1 MRSTLPLR
9 LEQEMHDKGAT
20 RTHEEAA
27 MGRTAIKQAPPR
39 TYVISLENRKARGS
53 GHERPEEI
61 LHAARELFL
70 EHGVEGVSTRQIAAR
85 VGISQTALYVYFKS
99 KEEMLDRLVD
109 AALRKLGV
117 ALDAVNVSWA
127 DPVDFLRANLREYIR
142 FGLSHPDEYRLVFM
156 LRDARRKSDPAL
168 SKEHNPVGDALFNAL
183 KSRIEQGVASGKLR
197 CLKTGR
203 AAAQSVWAAMHG
215 LVALRLA
222 FPDFDW
228 VPVEEQIE
236 SHVDIIL
243 HGIIGTGDRQ
253 AKRPSEEPAP
263 AAATAG

>member
-1 MRSTLPLR
+1 MRRS
-9 LEQEMHDKGAT
+9 
-20 RTHEEAA
+20 
-27 MGRTAIKQAPPR
+27 AIKHISPK

-53 GHERPEEI
+53 GHERREEI
-61 LHAARELFL
+61 LTAARELFL

-142 FGLSHPDEYRLVFM
+142 FGLSHPDEYRLCFM
-156 LRDARRKSDPAL
+156 LRDARRKSDA
-168 SKEHNPVGDALFNAL
+168 SYGEEHNPVGEALFNAL
-183 KSRIEQGVASGKLR
+183 VSRIEQGVDSGKLR

-222 FPDFDW
+222 FPDFGWAPLD
-228 VPVEEQIE
+228 EQIDG
-236 SHVDIIL
+236 HVDMLL
-243 HGIIGTGDRQ
+243 HGILGKGAGREAPTP
-253 AKRPSEEPAP
+253 AKAAAP
-263 AAATAG
+263 A

>member
-1 MRSTLPLR
+1 
-9 LEQEMHDKGAT
+9 
-20 RTHEEAA
+20 
-27 MGRTAIKQAPPR
+27 MGRTATKQAPPR

-53 GHERPEEI
+53 GHERREEI
-61 LHAARELFL
+61 LRAARELFL

-117 ALDAVNVSWA
+117 ALDAVNVSWS

-156 LRDARRKSDPAL
+156 LRDARKIDPAL

-228 VPVEEQIE
+228 VPVDEQIDG
-236 SHVDIIL
+236 HVDIIL
-243 HGIIGTGDRQ
+243 HGIIGTGDRH
-253 AKRPSEEPAP
+253 AKPAP
-263 AAATAG
+263 EAPALATAPAG

>member
-1 MRSTLPLR
+1 MQDEGASTDR
-9 LEQEMHDKGAT
+9 
-20 RTHEEAA
+20 EEAVMDRSA
-27 MGRTAIKQAPPR
+27 TKQAPPR

-53 GHERPEEI
+53 GHERREEI
-61 LHAARELFL
+61 LRAARELFL

-117 ALDAVNVSWA
+117 ALDAVNVSWS

-156 LRDARRKSDPAL
+156 LRDARRKTDAAF
-168 SKEHNPVGDALFNAL
+168 SKEHNPVGDALFNVL

-228 VPVEEQIE
+228 VPVDEQIDG
-236 SHVDIIL
+236 HVDILL
-243 HGIIGTGDRQ
+243 HGIIGTADDCQ
-253 AKRPSEEPAP
+253 QKLSDVAPTP
-263 AAATAG
+263 AAPESGSQSQE

>member
-1 MRSTLPLR
+1 MRSTLPMR
-9 LEQEMHDKGAT
+9 LEQEMRDKGAT

-27 MGRTAIKQAPPR
+27 MGRTATKQASPR

-53 GHERPEEI
+53 GHERREEI
-61 LHAARELFL
+61 LRAARELFL

-168 SKEHNPVGDALFNAL
+168 SKE
-183 KSRIEQGVASGKLR
+183 
-197 CLKTGR
+197 
-203 AAAQSVWAAMHG
+203 
-215 LVALRLA
+215 
-222 FPDFDW
+222 
-228 VPVEEQIE
+228 
-236 SHVDIIL
+236 
-243 HGIIGTGDRQ
+243 
-253 AKRPSEEPAP
+253 
-263 AAATAG
+263 